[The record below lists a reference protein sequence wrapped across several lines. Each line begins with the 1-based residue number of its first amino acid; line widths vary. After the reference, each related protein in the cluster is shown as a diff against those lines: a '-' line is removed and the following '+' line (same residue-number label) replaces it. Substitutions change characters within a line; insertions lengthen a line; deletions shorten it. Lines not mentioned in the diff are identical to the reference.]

1 MKNEKGMVMVL
12 GLMLLTVLTIMGI
25 SAVSMVIFD
34 TKISANYDVANQAF
48 YTADS
53 GVEDAC
59 SKIRN
64 TGTPPPIVDNE
75 PENPN
80 WKVVIGTAERADQ
93 KGLSGVTRIDR
104 LEPSLDYFVTI
115 THKVNSSDV
124 TLKWGDANGDGLPE
138 ENTTQGANIYVVTS
152 EGRSKEG
159 SSRTLQAEV
168 VKSSIIVPAAIYT
181 KADTKIQGTSTKILG
196 SDACGTT
203 GKPGIV
209 TMGAITTSGN
219 PTVTGSPTGEV
230 QNSTQD
236 VDINSIISSLKSG
249 ANYTYDVPGGTNMS
263 GANWGTPFVV
273 SQDEPSTCGVKN
285 IVYFNAHGS
294 TVKLTGG
301 SSGCGVLMIDG
312 NLEAN
317 GGFNWNGLILVTG
330 SVTFLGGGNKN
341 ITGGVMSNSK
351 VDSDTIGGNI
361 TIIYCSTAVK
371 NQTDDLPSV
380 LLNWKD

>member
-1 MKNEKGMVMVL
+1 MNQKGMIMVL
-12 GLMLLTVLTIMGI
+12 GLLLLTVLTIMGI
-25 SAVSMVIFD
+25 SAISTVVFD
-34 TKISANYDVANQAF
+34 TKISANYDAANQAF

-53 GVEDAC
+53 GIEDVK
-59 SKIRN
+59 SRL
-64 TGTPPPIVDNE
+64 TGSGPSVIIDNE
-75 PENPN
+75 PENPD
-80 WKVVIGTAERADQ
+80 WMVVIGTAERASQ
-93 KGLSGVTRIDR
+93 KGLSSATRMDK
-104 LEPSLDYFVTI
+104 LESSLDYFVI
-115 THKVNSSDV
+115 VTHKINDSNV
-124 TLKWGDANGDGLPE
+124 TLKWGDANLDGLSE
-138 ENTTQGANIYVVTS
+138 ENTSQGANIYVVTS

-168 VKSSIIVPAAIYT
+168 TKSSIIVPAAIYT
-181 KADTKIQGTSTKILG
+181 KADTKIQGTSTKIFG

-203 GKPGIV
+203 AKPGIV
-209 TMGAITTSGN
+209 SMGVITTSGN
-219 PTVTGSPTGEV
+219 PTVTGNPAGEV
-230 QNSTQD
+230 ENSTQD
-236 VDINSIISSLKSG
+236 VDINSIISSFKSD

-273 SQDEPSTCGVKN
+273 SQDEPSTCSVKN
-285 IVYFNAHGS
+285 VVYFNAHGS

-301 SSGCGVLMIDG
+301 SSGCGVLMVEG

-341 ITGGVMSNSK
+341 ITGGVMSGSK

-361 TIIYCSTAVK
+361 TIIYCSTAIK
-371 NQTDDLPSV
+371 QQTTDLPSI

>member
-1 MKNEKGMVMVL
+1 MNQKGVIMVL
-12 GLMLLTVLTIMGI
+12 GLLLLTVLTILGI
-25 SAVSMVIFD
+25 SAVSMVVFD
-34 TKISANYDVANQAF
+34 TKISANYDAANQAF

-53 GVEDAC
+53 GIEDV
-59 SKIRN
+59 KTRL
-64 TGTPPPIVDNE
+64 TGSGPSVITDNE
-75 PENPN
+75 PENPD
-80 WKVVIGTAERADQ
+80 WMVVIGTAERASQ
-93 KGLSGVTRIDR
+93 KGLSSATRMDK
-104 LEPSLDYFVTI
+104 LEPSLDYFVI
-115 THKVNSSDV
+115 VTHKINSSSV
-124 TLKWGDANGDGLPE
+124 TLKWGDANLDGLSE

-168 VKSSIIVPAAIYT
+168 TKSSIIVPAAIYT

-196 SDACGTT
+196 NDACGTT

-219 PTVTGSPTGEV
+219 PTVTGNPTGEV
-230 QNSTQD
+230 ENSTQD
-236 VDINSIISSLKSG
+236 VDINSIISSFKSD
-249 ANYTYDVPGGTNMS
+249 ANYTYDVPGGTDMS
-263 GANWGTPFVV
+263 GINWGTPFVV
-273 SQDEPSTCGVKN
+273 SQDEPSTCSVKN
-285 IVYFNAHGS
+285 VVYFNAHGS

-301 SSGCGVLMIDG
+301 SSGCGVLMVEG

-341 ITGGVMSNSK
+341 ITGGLMSGSK

-361 TIIYCSTAVK
+361 TIIYCSTAIK
-371 NQTDDLPSV
+371 QQTTDLPSI